1 MKKLYFKRIFFTVGS
16 FMLLNACQHFNETKN
31 SYVQTNSTTFT
42 KNTSEKQSLKNSGKE
57 FNNSKSTNINQLPN
71 NVGNNED
78 LYSKVFQNFG
88 DDENQNKL
96 RSDLLKS
103 MAKDGEFAMSHRK
116 TKTQRIATFGDEKK
130 GIEEMAEYR
139 RKITMP
145 IGTDKML
152 YEEGYLMKEYQKA
165 QKSDIL
171 SKARRAN
178 FRSASTYSLSNVVW
192 KERGPNN
199 IPGRDRILKVSP
211 TNPDKWYVGTAGGGV
226 WITEDAGVNWRN
238 TTDYTVPSLATSTIG
253 ISQSNANVIYA
264 GTGEPFGNLDAL
276 SGMGIVKSTDAGET
290 WVHLT
295 NTTSLGSVGRIIVN
309 PTDANH
315 LVVGTSKGIYVSTDG
330 GVSWNRTFT
339 QGIVATVN
347 AQGVTVNTPYSNAQ
361 DVVSTSDFSA
371 LYASIGT
378 YGVLKSTDGG
388 NTWTRVFDAPSKG
401 NNIKRIE
408 LSVAP
413 TDNNRIFLSAEAG
426 STVAFYISDDA
437 GVTFTELTYASGDS
451 KEILGDQGWYD
462 NMVTTNPFDKNIVYV
477 GGIYLAKLNINTTN
491 NTYSV
496 LQIASGYDTT
506 KLNDHVHPD
515 QHGLV
520 CQVNPNN
527 PAQFRMILTND
538 GGIYYTAY
546 KTNPGETEGDWVGP
560 VKGLNTTQFYGADKK
575 KGEDSYIAG
584 AQDNGSS
591 VTISSPSSANSSYKT
606 LYGGDGFEV
615 LWNYNDPNKLLF
627 GSQYNNFIT
636 SRTGIN
642 GTLYYARN
650 ADYGSAKSPFYSK
663 LANANNNPDVVF
675 TVSSSGVW
683 RSPNFGSSWS
693 LSTFN
698 TTNNGTWLGN
708 ASYATVKVSVANPNV
723 VWAASAVSG
732 GAGTT
737 YKVNLSKDNGLTFA
751 KTTNTSFPT
760 TGNYYISGLA
770 TSNINEATAYVL
782 FSATNQPKVVKTTD
796 FGSTWVDISGFDGT
810 NTTSLR
816 GFPNVSVHSLLEM
829 PFDTNVLWAGTDIGI
844 FETIDG
850 GNNWYLVT
858 AFPPVS
864 VWNMKIVDNQVVLAT
879 HGRGVWTAEIPE
891 LNTYALPTFI
901 VPPTIK
907 SAKQAGIHNNKI
919 SAVFNYTS
927 SEITSLKIYQDDVF
941 VNTISSTLPNT
952 DYTYTSATDLSEG
965 VHKISVKGVYQQ
977 AGVDKETTLANANV
991 EIINFNAGAA
1001 NVNIPTFTTSD
1012 VYISGGKFVVDN
1024 VTNKFTYN
1032 VLNNVGHPYAN
1043 NTTYST
1049 YLRTPIV
1056 VGVNSDMTMAH
1067 MALTEKNYD
1076 FAYVEASKDLA
1087 NWTIIGRYDEG
1098 AYVEWNAVAASGVTE
1113 SLFRNSTLNLT
1124 SKFNTGDE
1132 VAIRLRLA
1140 TDEADVRQGWYIKSI
1155 TSNSSLSTVDV
1166 SKNKEVFLAPNPA
1179 KEKTTVILPSNNK
1192 GYVDVYLYD
1201 VAGKLITSVKKASEE
1216 KVDLD
1221 VSNLTKGLYLVLVN
1235 GDSFKKALKLVKE

>member
-1 MKKLYFKRIFFTVGS
+1 MINKDS
-16 FMLLNACQHFNETKN
+16 
-31 SYVQTNSTTFT
+31 
-42 KNTSEKQSLKNSGKE
+42 NTSKTVNSAKKTDEKLIVKENSITKASTEKFITKTKENTSLES
-57 FNNSKSTNINQLPN
+57 Q
-71 NVGNNED
+71 
-78 LYSKVFQNFG
+78 VFQNFG
-88 DDENQNKL
+88 DSESQNKL
-96 RSDLLKS
+96 RSELLKS
-103 MAKDGEFAMSHRK
+103 ISKDGDFALSHRK
-116 TKTQRIATFGDEKK
+116 TKAERVKKFGAEKS

-139 RKITMP
+139 KNITMP

-165 QKSDIL
+165 LKSPIL
-171 SKARRAN
+171 ARAKNSR
-178 FRSASTYSLSNVVW
+178 FKSATAYSVNNVIW

-199 IPGRDRILKVSP
+199 IPGRDRVTKISP

-226 WITEDAGVNWRN
+226 WITENAGTSWRN
-238 TTDYTVPSLATSTIG
+238 TTDYTVPSLATSTLG
-253 ISQSNANVIYA
+253 ISSSDPNVIYA
-264 GTGEPFGNLDAL
+264 GSGEPYGNLDAL
-276 SGMGIVKSTDAGET
+276 TGVGVIKSTDAGET
-290 WVHLT
+290 WTYLS
-295 NTTSLGSVGRIIVN
+295 NTASFGSVGRILVN
-309 PTDANH
+309 PSNSNH
-315 LVVGTSKGIYVSTDG
+315 LIIGTSKGIYVSTDG
-330 GVSWNRTFT
+330 GTTWSQAFS
-339 QGIVATVN
+339 
-347 AQGVTVNTPYSNAQ
+347 GVTVSSTTYSNVQ
-361 DVVSTSDFSA
+361 DIVSNSDFSA
-371 LYASIGT
+371 IYAAVNT
-378 YGVLKSTDGG
+378 YGVMKSVDGG
-388 NTWTRVFDAPSKG
+388 ATWSRVFDAIGKSKS
-401 NNIKRIE
+401 IKRIE

-413 TDNNRIFLSAEAG
+413 TDNNRIFLSTEAG
-426 STVAFYISDDA
+426 TTVAFYISDDA
-437 GVTFTELTYASGDS
+437 GATFTELTYATSDS
-451 KEILGDQGWYD
+451 KEILSTQGWYD
-462 NMVTTNPFDKNIVYV
+462 NMVTTNPFNKNIVYV
-477 GGIYLAKLNINTTN
+477 GGVYLAKLTIDTSA

-538 GGIYYTAY
+538 GGVYYTTY
-546 KTNPGETEGDWVGP
+546 KSNPGETEGDWIGP
-560 VKGLNTTQFYGADKK
+560 VTGLNTTQFYGADKK
-575 KGEDSYIAG
+575 KNEDSYIAG

-591 VTISSPSSANSSYKT
+591 ATITSPSGTTSNYKA
-606 LYGGDGFEV
+606 LFGGDGFEV
-615 LWNYNDPNKLLF
+615 LWNYNNPNKLLF

-636 SRTGIN
+636 SLTGIN

-650 ADYGSAKSPFYSK
+650 ADYGSTKSPFYSK

-829 PFDTNVLWAGTDIGI
+829 PFDTNVLWAGTDIGV
-844 FETIDG
+844 FETVDG

-891 LNTYALPTFI
+891 LNTYALPTYI
-901 VPPTIK
+901 GPPTIK
-907 SAKQAGIHNNKI
+907 SARQAGIHNNKI
-919 SAVFNYTS
+919 SAVFNYTN

-952 DYTYTSATDLSEG
+952 DYTYTSVTDLSEG
-965 VHKISVKGVYQQ
+965 VHKISVRGVYQQ
-977 AGVDKETTLANANV
+977 AGVDKETILANANV

-1012 VYISGGKFVVDN
+1012 VYIGGGKFVVDKGA
-1024 VTNKFTYN
+1024 NKFTYN
-1032 VLNNVGHPYAN
+1032 VLNNVDHPYAN

-1049 YLRTPIV
+1049 YLKTPIV
-1056 VGVNSDMTMAH
+1056 VGANSNMTMSH
-1067 MALTEKNYD
+1067 MALTEKDYD
-1076 FAYVEASKDLA
+1076 FAYIEASKDLV
-1087 NWTIIGRYDEG
+1087 NWTIIGKYDEG
-1098 AYVEWNAVAASGVTE
+1098 AYAEWNAVAASGVTE
-1113 SLFRNSTLNLT
+1113 SLFRDSALNLT

-1132 VAIRLRLA
+1132 VAIRLRLT
-1140 TDEADVRQGWYIKSI
+1140 TDVADVRQGWYIKSI
-1155 TSNSSLSTVDV
+1155 TSNSSLSTVDI

-1201 VAGKLITSVKKASEE
+1201 AAGKLITSVKKASGE

>member
-1 MKKLYFKRIFFTVGS
+1 MINKDS
-16 FMLLNACQHFNETKN
+16 
-31 SYVQTNSTTFT
+31 
-42 KNTSEKQSLKNSGKE
+42 NTSKTVNSAKKTDEKLIVKENSITKASTEKFTTKTSENTSLES
-57 FNNSKSTNINQLPN
+57 Q
-71 NVGNNED
+71 
-78 LYSKVFQNFG
+78 VFQNFG
-88 DDENQNKL
+88 DSESQNKL
-96 RSDLLKS
+96 RSELLKS
-103 MAKDGEFAMSHRK
+103 ISKDGDFALSHRK
-116 TKTQRIATFGDEKK
+116 TKAERVKKFGAEKS
-130 GIEEMAEYR
+130 GIEEMSEYR
-139 RKITMP
+139 KNITMP

-165 QKSDIL
+165 LKSPIL
-171 SKARRAN
+171 ARAKNSR
-178 FRSASTYSLSNVVW
+178 FKSATAYSVNNVIW

-199 IPGRDRILKVSP
+199 IPGRDRVTKISP

-226 WITEDAGVNWRN
+226 WITENAGTSWRN
-238 TTDYTVPSLATSTIG
+238 TTDYTVPSLATSTLG
-253 ISQSNANVIYA
+253 ISSSDPNVIYA
-264 GTGEPFGNLDAL
+264 GSGEPYGNLDAL
-276 SGMGIVKSTDAGET
+276 TGVGVIKSTDAGET
-290 WVHLT
+290 WTYLS
-295 NTTSLGSVGRIIVN
+295 NTASFGSVGRVLVN
-309 PTDANH
+309 PTNSNH
-315 LVVGTSKGIYVSTDG
+315 VIVGTSTGIYVSTNG
-330 GVSWNRTFT
+330 GTSWSQTLTGTGTTTNT
-339 QGIVATVN
+339 QDI
-347 AQGVTVNTPYSNAQ
+347 
-361 DVVSTSDFSA
+361 VSTNDFSA
-371 LYASIGT
+371 IYAAVNT
-378 YGVLKSTDGG
+378 YGVMKSVDGG
-388 NTWTRVFDAPSKG
+388 TTWTRVFDAPSKAKS
-401 NNIKRIE
+401 IKRIE

-413 TDNNRIFLSAEAG
+413 TDNNRIFLSTEAG
-426 STVAFYISDDA
+426 TTVAFYISDDA
-437 GVTFTELTYASGDS
+437 GATFTELTYATSDS
-451 KEILGDQGWYD
+451 KEILSTQGWYD
-462 NMVTTNPFDKNIVYV
+462 NMVTTNPFNKNIVYV
-477 GGIYLAKLNINTTN
+477 GGVYLAKLTIDTSA

-538 GGIYYTAY
+538 GGVYYTTY
-546 KTNPGETEGDWVGP
+546 KSNPGETEGDWIGP
-560 VKGLNTTQFYGADKK
+560 VTGLNTTQFYGADKK
-575 KGEDSYIAG
+575 KNEDSYIAG

-591 VTISSPSSANSSYKT
+591 ATITSPSGTTSNYKA
-606 LYGGDGFEV
+606 LFGGDGFEV
-615 LWNYNDPNKLLF
+615 LWNYNNPNKLLF

-636 SRTGIN
+636 SLTGIN

-650 ADYGSAKSPFYSK
+650 ADYGSTKSPFYSK

-829 PFDTNVLWAGTDIGI
+829 PFDTNVLWAGTDIGV
-844 FETIDG
+844 FETVDG

-891 LNTYALPTFI
+891 LNTYALPTYI
-901 VPPTIK
+901 GPPTIK
-907 SAKQAGIHNNKI
+907 SARQAGIHNNKI
-919 SAVFNYTS
+919 SAVFNYTN

-952 DYTYTSATDLSEG
+952 DYTYTSVTDLSEG
-965 VHKISVKGVYQQ
+965 VHKISVRGVYQQ
-977 AGVDKETTLANANV
+977 AGVDKETILANANV

-1012 VYISGGKFVVDN
+1012 VYIGGGKFVVDKGA
-1024 VTNKFTYN
+1024 NKFTYN
-1032 VLNNVGHPYAN
+1032 VLNNVDHPYAN

-1049 YLRTPIV
+1049 YLKTPIV
-1056 VGVNSDMTMAH
+1056 VGANSNMTMSH
-1067 MALTEKNYD
+1067 MALTEKDYD
-1076 FAYVEASKDLA
+1076 FAYIEASKDLV
-1087 NWTIIGRYDEG
+1087 NWTIIGKYDEG
-1098 AYVEWNAVAASGVTE
+1098 AYAEWNAVAASGVTE
-1113 SLFRNSTLNLT
+1113 SLFRDSALNLT

-1132 VAIRLRLA
+1132 VAIRLRLT
-1140 TDEADVRQGWYIKSI
+1140 TDVADVRQGWYIKSI
-1155 TSNSSLSTVDV
+1155 TSNSSLSTVDI

-1201 VAGKLITSVKKASEE
+1201 AAGKLITSVKKASGE

>member
-1 MKKLYFKRIFFTVGS
+1 MINKDS
-16 FMLLNACQHFNETKN
+16 
-31 SYVQTNSTTFT
+31 
-42 KNTSEKQSLKNSGKE
+42 NTSKTVNSAKKTDEKLIVKENSITKASTEKFTTKTSENTSLES
-57 FNNSKSTNINQLPN
+57 Q
-71 NVGNNED
+71 
-78 LYSKVFQNFG
+78 VFQNFG
-88 DDENQNKL
+88 DSESQNKL
-96 RSDLLKS
+96 RSELLKS
-103 MAKDGEFAMSHRK
+103 ISKDGDFALSHRK
-116 TKTQRIATFGDEKK
+116 TKAERVKKFGAEKS

-139 RKITMP
+139 KNITMP

-165 QKSDIL
+165 LKSPIL
-171 SKARRAN
+171 ARAKNSR
-178 FRSASTYSLSNVVW
+178 FKSATAYSVNNVIW

-199 IPGRDRILKVSP
+199 IPGRDRVTKISP

-226 WITEDAGVNWRN
+226 WITENAGTSWRN
-238 TTDYTVPSLATSTIG
+238 TTDYTVPSLATSTLG
-253 ISQSNANVIYA
+253 ISSSDPNVIYA
-264 GTGEPFGNLDAL
+264 GSGEPYGNLDAL
-276 SGMGIVKSTDAGET
+276 TGVGVIKSTDAGET
-290 WVHLT
+290 WTYLS
-295 NTTSLGSVGRIIVN
+295 NTASFGSVGRVLVN
-309 PTDANH
+309 PTNSNH
-315 LVVGTSKGIYVSTDG
+315 VIVGTSTGIYVSTNG
-330 GVSWNRTFT
+330 GTSWSQTLTGTGTTTNT
-339 QGIVATVN
+339 QDI
-347 AQGVTVNTPYSNAQ
+347 
-361 DVVSTSDFSA
+361 VSTNDFSA
-371 LYASIGT
+371 IYAAVNT
-378 YGVLKSTDGG
+378 YGVMKSVDGG
-388 NTWTRVFDAPSKG
+388 TTWTRVFDAPSKAKS
-401 NNIKRIE
+401 IKRIE

-413 TDNNRIFLSAEAG
+413 TDNNRIFLSTEAG
-426 STVAFYISDDA
+426 TTVAFYISDDA
-437 GVTFTELTYASGDS
+437 GATFTELTYATSDS
-451 KEILGDQGWYD
+451 KEILSTQGWYD
-462 NMVTTNPFDKNIVYV
+462 NMVTTNPFNKNIVYV
-477 GGIYLAKLNINTTN
+477 GGVYLAKLTIDTSA

-538 GGIYYTAY
+538 GGVYYTTY
-546 KTNPGETEGDWVGP
+546 KSNPGETEGDWIGP
-560 VKGLNTTQFYGADKK
+560 VTGLNTTQFYGADKK
-575 KGEDSYIAG
+575 KNEDSYIAG

-591 VTISSPSSANSSYKT
+591 ATITSPSGTTSNYKA
-606 LYGGDGFEV
+606 LFGGDGFEV
-615 LWNYNDPNKLLF
+615 LWNYNNPNKLLF

-636 SRTGIN
+636 SLTGIN

-650 ADYGSAKSPFYSK
+650 ADYGSTKSPFYSK

-829 PFDTNVLWAGTDIGI
+829 PFDTNVLWAGTDIGV
-844 FETIDG
+844 FETVDG

-879 HGRGVWTAEIPE
+879 HGRGVCTSEIPE
-891 LNTYALPTFI
+891 LNTYALPTYI
-901 VPPTIK
+901 GPPTMK
-907 SAKQAGIHNNKI
+907 SARQAGIHNNKI
-919 SAVFNYTS
+919 SAVFNYTN

-952 DYTYTSATDLSEG
+952 DYTYTSVTDLSEG
-965 VHKISVKGVYQQ
+965 VHKISVRGVYQQ
-977 AGVDKETTLANANV
+977 AGVDKETILANANV

-1012 VYISGGKFVVDN
+1012 VYIGGGKFVVDKGA
-1024 VTNKFTYN
+1024 NKFTYN
-1032 VLNNVGHPYAN
+1032 VLNNVDHPYAN

-1049 YLRTPIV
+1049 YLKTPIV
-1056 VGVNSDMTMAH
+1056 VGANSNMTMSH
-1067 MALTEKNYD
+1067 MALTEKDYD
-1076 FAYVEASKDLA
+1076 FAYIEASKDLV
-1087 NWTIIGRYDEG
+1087 NWTIIGKYDEG
-1098 AYVEWNAVAASGVTE
+1098 AYAEWNAVAASGVTE
-1113 SLFRNSTLNLT
+1113 SLFRDSALNLT

-1132 VAIRLRLA
+1132 VAIRLRLT
-1140 TDEADVRQGWYIKSI
+1140 TDVADVRQGWYIKSI
-1155 TSNSSLSTVDV
+1155 TSNSSLSTVDI

-1201 VAGKLITSVKKASEE
+1201 AAGKLITSVKKASGE

>member
-1 MKKLYFKRIFFTVGS
+1 MINKDS
-16 FMLLNACQHFNETKN
+16 
-31 SYVQTNSTTFT
+31 
-42 KNTSEKQSLKNSGKE
+42 NTSKTVNSAKKTDEKLIVKENSITKASTEKFTTKTSENTSLES
-57 FNNSKSTNINQLPN
+57 Q
-71 NVGNNED
+71 
-78 LYSKVFQNFG
+78 VFQNFG
-88 DDENQNKL
+88 DSESQNKL
-96 RSDLLKS
+96 RSELLKS
-103 MAKDGEFAMSHRK
+103 ISKDGDFALSHRK
-116 TKTQRIATFGDEKK
+116 TKAERVKKFGAEKS

-139 RKITMP
+139 KNITMP

-165 QKSDIL
+165 LKSPIL
-171 SKARRAN
+171 ARAKNSR
-178 FRSASTYSLSNVVW
+178 FKSATAYSVNNVIW

-199 IPGRDRILKVSP
+199 IPGRDRVTKISP

-226 WITEDAGVNWRN
+226 WITENAGTSWRN
-238 TTDYTVPSLATSTIG
+238 TTDYTVPSLATSTLG
-253 ISQSNANVIYA
+253 ISSSDPNVIYA
-264 GTGEPFGNLDAL
+264 GSGEPYGNLDAL
-276 SGMGIVKSTDAGET
+276 TGVGVIKSTDAGET
-290 WVHLT
+290 WTYLS
-295 NTTSLGSVGRIIVN
+295 NTASFGSVGRVLVN
-309 PTDANH
+309 PTNSNH
-315 LVVGTSKGIYVSTDG
+315 VIVGTSTGIYVSTNG
-330 GVSWNRTFT
+330 GTSWSQTLTGTGTTTNT
-339 QGIVATVN
+339 QDI
-347 AQGVTVNTPYSNAQ
+347 
-361 DVVSTSDFSA
+361 VSTNDFSA
-371 LYASIGT
+371 IYAAVNT
-378 YGVLKSTDGG
+378 YGVMKSVDGG
-388 NTWTRVFDAPSKG
+388 TTWTRVFDAPSKAKS
-401 NNIKRIE
+401 IKRIE

-413 TDNNRIFLSAEAG
+413 TDNNRIFLSTEAG
-426 STVAFYISDDA
+426 TTVAFYISDDA
-437 GVTFTELTYASGDS
+437 GATFTELTYATSDS
-451 KEILGDQGWYD
+451 KEILSTQGWYD
-462 NMVTTNPFDKNIVYV
+462 NMVTTNPFNKNIVYV
-477 GGIYLAKLNINTTN
+477 GGVYLAKLTIDTSA

-538 GGIYYTAY
+538 GGVYYTTY
-546 KTNPGETEGDWVGP
+546 KSNPGETEGDWIGP
-560 VKGLNTTQFYGADKK
+560 VTGLNTTQFYGADKK
-575 KGEDSYIAG
+575 KNEDSYIAG

-591 VTISSPSSANSSYKT
+591 ATITSPSGTTSNYKA
-606 LYGGDGFEV
+606 LFGGDGFEV
-615 LWNYNDPNKLLF
+615 LWNYNNPNKLLF

-636 SRTGIN
+636 SLTGIN

-650 ADYGSAKSPFYSK
+650 ADYGSTKSPFYSK

-723 VWAASAVSG
+723 VWAASVVSG

-829 PFDTNVLWAGTDIGI
+829 PFDTNVLWAGTDIGV
-844 FETIDG
+844 FETVDG

-891 LNTYALPTFI
+891 LNTYALPTYI
-901 VPPTIK
+901 GPPTIK
-907 SAKQAGIHNNKI
+907 SARQAGIHNNKI
-919 SAVFNYTS
+919 SAVFNYTN

-952 DYTYTSATDLSEG
+952 DYTYTSVTDLSEG
-965 VHKISVKGVYQQ
+965 VHKISVRGVYQQ
-977 AGVDKETTLANANV
+977 AGVDKETILANANV

-1012 VYISGGKFVVDN
+1012 VYIGGGKFVVDKGA
-1024 VTNKFTYN
+1024 NKFTYN
-1032 VLNNVGHPYAN
+1032 VLNNVDHPYAN

-1049 YLRTPIV
+1049 YLKTPIV
-1056 VGVNSDMTMAH
+1056 VGANSNMTMSH
-1067 MALTEKNYD
+1067 MALTEKDYD
-1076 FAYVEASKDLA
+1076 FAYIEASKDLV
-1087 NWTIIGRYDEG
+1087 NWTIIGKYDEG
-1098 AYVEWNAVAASGVTE
+1098 AYAEWNAVAASGVTE
-1113 SLFRNSTLNLT
+1113 SLFRDSALNLT

-1132 VAIRLRLA
+1132 VAIRLRLT
-1140 TDEADVRQGWYIKSI
+1140 TDVADVRQGWYIKSI
-1155 TSNSSLSTVDV
+1155 TSNSSLSTVDI

-1201 VAGKLITSVKKASEE
+1201 AAGKLITSVKKASGE

>member
-1 MKKLYFKRIFFTVGS
+1 MINKDS
-16 FMLLNACQHFNETKN
+16 
-31 SYVQTNSTTFT
+31 
-42 KNTSEKQSLKNSGKE
+42 NTSKTVNSAKKTDEKLIVKENSITKASTEKFTTKTSENTSLES
-57 FNNSKSTNINQLPN
+57 Q
-71 NVGNNED
+71 
-78 LYSKVFQNFG
+78 VFQNFG
-88 DDENQNKL
+88 DSESQNKL
-96 RSDLLKS
+96 RSELLKS
-103 MAKDGEFAMSHRK
+103 ISKDGDFALSHRK
-116 TKTQRIATFGDEKK
+116 TKAERVKKFGAEKS

-139 RKITMP
+139 KNITMP

-165 QKSDIL
+165 LKSPIL
-171 SKARRAN
+171 ARAKNSR
-178 FRSASTYSLSNVVW
+178 FKSATAYSVNNVIW

-199 IPGRDRILKVSP
+199 IPGRDRVTKISP

-226 WITEDAGVNWRN
+226 WITENAGTSWRN
-238 TTDYTVPSLATSTIG
+238 TTDYTVPSLATSTLG
-253 ISQSNANVIYA
+253 ISSSDPNVIYA
-264 GTGEPFGNLDAL
+264 GSGEPYGNLDAL
-276 SGMGIVKSTDAGET
+276 TGVGVIKSTDAGET
-290 WVHLT
+290 WTYLS
-295 NTTSLGSVGRIIVN
+295 NTASFGSVGRVLVN
-309 PTDANH
+309 PTNSNH
-315 LVVGTSKGIYVSTDG
+315 VIVGTSTGIYVSTNG
-330 GVSWNRTFT
+330 GTSWSQTLTGTGTTTNT
-339 QGIVATVN
+339 QDI
-347 AQGVTVNTPYSNAQ
+347 
-361 DVVSTSDFSA
+361 VSTNDFSA
-371 LYASIGT
+371 IYAAVNT
-378 YGVLKSTDGG
+378 YGVMKSVDGG
-388 NTWTRVFDAPSKG
+388 TTWTRVFDAPSKAKS
-401 NNIKRIE
+401 IKRIE

-413 TDNNRIFLSAEAG
+413 TDNNRIFLSTEAG
-426 STVAFYISDDA
+426 TTVAFYISDDA
-437 GVTFTELTYASGDS
+437 GATFTELTYATSDS
-451 KEILGDQGWYD
+451 KEILSTQGWYD
-462 NMVTTNPFDKNIVYV
+462 NMVTTNPFNKNIVYV
-477 GGIYLAKLNINTTN
+477 GGVYLAKLTIDTSA

-538 GGIYYTAY
+538 GGVYYTTY
-546 KTNPGETEGDWVGP
+546 KSNPGETEGDWIGP
-560 VKGLNTTQFYGADKK
+560 VTGLNTTQFYGADKK
-575 KGEDSYIAG
+575 KNEDSYIAG

-591 VTISSPSSANSSYKT
+591 ATITSPSGTTSNYKA
-606 LYGGDGFEV
+606 LFGGDGFEV
-615 LWNYNDPNKLLF
+615 LWNYNNPNKLLF

-636 SRTGIN
+636 SLTGIN

-650 ADYGSAKSPFYSK
+650 ADYGSTKSPFYSK

-829 PFDTNVLWAGTDIGI
+829 PFDTNVLWAGTDIGV
-844 FETIDG
+844 FETVDG

-891 LNTYALPTFI
+891 LNTYALPTYI
-901 VPPTIK
+901 GPPTIK
-907 SAKQAGIHNNKI
+907 SARQAGIHNNKI
-919 SAVFNYTS
+919 SAVFNYTN

-952 DYTYTSATDLSEG
+952 DYTYTSVTDLSEG
-965 VHKISVKGVYQQ
+965 VHKISVRGVYQQ
-977 AGVDKETTLANANV
+977 AGVDKETILANANV

-1012 VYISGGKFVVDN
+1012 VYIGGGKFVVDKGA
-1024 VTNKFTYN
+1024 NKFTYN
-1032 VLNNVGHPYAN
+1032 VLNNVDHPYAN

-1049 YLRTPIV
+1049 YLKTPIV
-1056 VGVNSDMTMAH
+1056 VGANSNMTMSH
-1067 MALTEKNYD
+1067 MALTEKDYD
-1076 FAYVEASKDLA
+1076 FAYIEASKDLV
-1087 NWTIIGRYDEG
+1087 NWTIIGKYDEG
-1098 AYVEWNAVAASGVTE
+1098 AYAEWNAVAASGVTE
-1113 SLFRNSTLNLT
+1113 SLFRDSALNLT

-1132 VAIRLRLA
+1132 VAIRLRLT
-1140 TDEADVRQGWYIKSI
+1140 TDVADVRQGWYIKSI
-1155 TSNSSLSTVDV
+1155 TSNSSLSTVDI

-1201 VAGKLITSVKKASEE
+1201 AAGKLITSVKKASGE

>member
-1 MKKLYFKRIFFTVGS
+1 MINKDS
-16 FMLLNACQHFNETKN
+16 
-31 SYVQTNSTTFT
+31 
-42 KNTSEKQSLKNSGKE
+42 NTSKTVNSAKKTDEKLIVKENSITKASTEKFTTKTSENTSLES
-57 FNNSKSTNINQLPN
+57 Q
-71 NVGNNED
+71 
-78 LYSKVFQNFG
+78 VFQNFG
-88 DDENQNKL
+88 DSESQNKL
-96 RSDLLKS
+96 RSELLKS
-103 MAKDGEFAMSHRK
+103 ISKDGDFALSHRK
-116 TKTQRIATFGDEKK
+116 TKAERVKKFGAEKS

-139 RKITMP
+139 KNITMP

-165 QKSDIL
+165 LKSPIL
-171 SKARRAN
+171 ARAKNSR
-178 FRSASTYSLSNVVW
+178 FKSATAYSVNNVIW

-199 IPGRDRILKVSP
+199 IPGRDRVTKISP

-226 WITEDAGVNWRN
+226 WITENAGTSWRN
-238 TTDYTVPSLATSTIG
+238 TTDYTVPSLATSTLG
-253 ISQSNANVIYA
+253 ISSSDPNVIYA
-264 GTGEPFGNLDAL
+264 GSGEPYGNLDAL
-276 SGMGIVKSTDAGET
+276 TGVGVIKSTDAGET
-290 WVHLT
+290 WTYLS
-295 NTTSLGSVGRIIVN
+295 NTASFGSVGRVLVN
-309 PTDANH
+309 PTNSNH
-315 LVVGTSKGIYVSTDG
+315 VIVGTSTGIYVSTNG
-330 GVSWNRTFT
+330 GTSWSQTLTGTGTTTNT
-339 QGIVATVN
+339 QDI
-347 AQGVTVNTPYSNAQ
+347 
-361 DVVSTSDFSA
+361 VSTNDFSA
-371 LYASIGT
+371 IYAAVNT
-378 YGVLKSTDGG
+378 YGVMKSVDGG
-388 NTWTRVFDAPSKG
+388 TTWTRVFDAPSKAKS
-401 NNIKRIE
+401 IKRIE

-413 TDNNRIFLSAEAG
+413 TDNNRIFLSTEAG
-426 STVAFYISDDA
+426 TTVAFYISDDA
-437 GVTFTELTYASGDS
+437 GATFTELTYATSDS
-451 KEILGDQGWYD
+451 KEILSTQGWYD
-462 NMVTTNPFDKNIVYV
+462 NMVTTNPFNKNIVYV
-477 GGIYLAKLNINTTN
+477 GGVYLAKLTIDTSA

-538 GGIYYTAY
+538 GGVYYTTY
-546 KTNPGETEGDWVGP
+546 KSNPGETEGDWIGP
-560 VKGLNTTQFYGADKK
+560 VTGLNTTQFYGADKK
-575 KGEDSYIAG
+575 KNEDSYIAG

-829 PFDTNVLWAGTDIGI
+829 PFDTNVLWAGTDIGV
-844 FETIDG
+844 FETVDG

-891 LNTYALPTFI
+891 LNTYALPTYI
-901 VPPTIK
+901 GPPTIK
-907 SAKQAGIHNNKI
+907 SARQAGIHNNKI
-919 SAVFNYTS
+919 SAVFNYTN

-952 DYTYTSATDLSEG
+952 DYTYTSVTDLSEG
-965 VHKISVKGVYQQ
+965 VHKISVRGVYQQ
-977 AGVDKETTLANANV
+977 AGVDKETILANANV

-1012 VYISGGKFVVDN
+1012 VYIGGGKFVVDKGA
-1024 VTNKFTYN
+1024 NKFTYN
-1032 VLNNVGHPYAN
+1032 VLNNVDHPYAN

-1049 YLRTPIV
+1049 YLKTPIV
-1056 VGVNSDMTMAH
+1056 VGANSNMTMSH
-1067 MALTEKNYD
+1067 MALTEKDYD
-1076 FAYVEASKDLA
+1076 FAYIEASKDLV
-1087 NWTIIGRYDEG
+1087 NWTIIGKYDEG
-1098 AYVEWNAVAASGVTE
+1098 AYAEWNAVAASGVTE
-1113 SLFRNSTLNLT
+1113 SLFRDSALNLT

-1132 VAIRLRLA
+1132 VAIRLRLT

-1155 TSNSSLSTVDV
+1155 TSNSSLSTVDI

-1201 VAGKLITSVKKASEE
+1201 AAGKLITSVKKASGE

>member
-1 MKKLYFKRIFFTVGS
+1 MINKDS
-16 FMLLNACQHFNETKN
+16 
-31 SYVQTNSTTFT
+31 
-42 KNTSEKQSLKNSGKE
+42 NTSKTVNSAKKTDEKLIVKENSITKASTEKFTTKTSENTSLES
-57 FNNSKSTNINQLPN
+57 Q
-71 NVGNNED
+71 
-78 LYSKVFQNFG
+78 VFQNFG
-88 DDENQNKL
+88 DSESQNKL
-96 RSDLLKS
+96 RSELLKS
-103 MAKDGEFAMSHRK
+103 ISKDGDFALSHRK
-116 TKTQRIATFGDEKK
+116 TKAERVKKFGAEKS

-139 RKITMP
+139 KNITMP

-165 QKSDIL
+165 LKSPIL
-171 SKARRAN
+171 ARAKNSR
-178 FRSASTYSLSNVVW
+178 FKSATAYSVNNVIW

-199 IPGRDRILKVSP
+199 IPGRDRVTKISP

-226 WITEDAGVNWRN
+226 WITENAGTSWRN
-238 TTDYTVPSLATSTIG
+238 TTDYTVPSLATSTLG
-253 ISQSNANVIYA
+253 ISSSDPNVIYA
-264 GTGEPFGNLDAL
+264 GSGEPYGNLDAL
-276 SGMGIVKSTDAGET
+276 TGVGVIKSTDAGET
-290 WVHLT
+290 WTYLS
-295 NTTSLGSVGRIIVN
+295 NTASFGSVGRVLVN
-309 PTDANH
+309 PTNSNH
-315 LVVGTSKGIYVSTDG
+315 VIVGTSTGIYVSTNG
-330 GVSWNRTFT
+330 GTSWSQTLTGTGTTTNT
-339 QGIVATVN
+339 QDI
-347 AQGVTVNTPYSNAQ
+347 
-361 DVVSTSDFSA
+361 VSTNDFSA
-371 LYASIGT
+371 IYAAVNT
-378 YGVLKSTDGG
+378 YGVMKSVDGG
-388 NTWTRVFDAPSKG
+388 TTWTRVFDAPSKAKS
-401 NNIKRIE
+401 IKRIE

-413 TDNNRIFLSAEAG
+413 TDNNRIFLSTEAG
-426 STVAFYISDDA
+426 TTVAFYISDDA
-437 GVTFTELTYASGDS
+437 GATFTELTYATSDS
-451 KEILGDQGWYD
+451 KEILSTQGWYD
-462 NMVTTNPFDKNIVYV
+462 NMVTTNPFNKNIVYV
-477 GGIYLAKLNINTTN
+477 GGVYLAKLTIDTSA

-538 GGIYYTAY
+538 GGVYYTTY
-546 KTNPGETEGDWVGP
+546 KSNPGETEGDWIGP
-560 VKGLNTTQFYGADKK
+560 VTGLNTTQFYGADKK
-575 KGEDSYIAG
+575 KNEDSYIAG

-591 VTISSPSSANSSYKT
+591 ATITSPSGTTSNYKA
-606 LYGGDGFEV
+606 LFGGDGFEV
-615 LWNYNDPNKLLF
+615 LWNYNNPNKLLF

-636 SRTGIN
+636 SLTGIN

-650 ADYGSAKSPFYSK
+650 ADYGSTKSPFYSK

-829 PFDTNVLWAGTDIGI
+829 PFDTNVLWAGTDIGV
-844 FETIDG
+844 FETVDG

-879 HGRGVWTAEIPE
+879 HGRGVCTSEIPE
-891 LNTYALPTFI
+891 LNTYALPTYI
-901 VPPTIK
+901 GPPTIK
-907 SAKQAGIHNNKI
+907 SARQAGIHNNKI
-919 SAVFNYTS
+919 SAVFNYTN

-952 DYTYTSATDLSEG
+952 DYTYTSVTDLSEG
-965 VHKISVKGVYQQ
+965 VHKISVRGVYQQ
-977 AGVDKETTLANANV
+977 AGVDKETILANANV

-1012 VYISGGKFVVDN
+1012 VYIGGGKFVVDKGA
-1024 VTNKFTYN
+1024 NKFTYN
-1032 VLNNVGHPYAN
+1032 VLNNVDHPYAN

-1049 YLRTPIV
+1049 YLKTPIV
-1056 VGVNSDMTMAH
+1056 VGANSNMTMSH
-1067 MALTEKNYD
+1067 MALTEKDYD
-1076 FAYVEASKDLA
+1076 FAYIEASKDLV
-1087 NWTIIGRYDEG
+1087 NWTIIGKYDEG
-1098 AYVEWNAVAASGVTE
+1098 AYAEWNAVAASGVTE
-1113 SLFRNSTLNLT
+1113 SLFRDSALNLT

-1132 VAIRLRLA
+1132 VAIRLRLT
-1140 TDEADVRQGWYIKSI
+1140 TDVADVRQGWYIKSI
-1155 TSNSSLSTVDV
+1155 TSNSSLSTVDI

-1201 VAGKLITSVKKASEE
+1201 AAGKLITSVKKASGE

>member
-1 MKKLYFKRIFFTVGS
+1 MRKHYLRNLFFLFVS
-16 FMLLNACQHFNETKN
+16 LFIINACQHFSESKKVVINKD
-31 SYVQTNSTTFT
+31 S
-42 KNTSEKQSLKNSGKE
+42 NTSKTVNSAKKTDEKLIVKENSITKASTEKFTTKTSENTSLES
-57 FNNSKSTNINQLPN
+57 Q
-71 NVGNNED
+71 
-78 LYSKVFQNFG
+78 VFQNFG
-88 DDENQNKL
+88 DSESQNKL
-96 RSDLLKS
+96 RSELLKS
-103 MAKDGEFAMSHRK
+103 ISKDGDFALSHRK
-116 TKTQRIATFGDEKK
+116 TKAERVKKFGAEKS

-139 RKITMP
+139 KNITMP

-165 QKSDIL
+165 LKSPIL
-171 SKARRAN
+171 ARAKNSR
-178 FRSASTYSLSNVVW
+178 FKSATAYSVNNVIW

-199 IPGRDRILKVSP
+199 IPGRDRVTKISP

-226 WITEDAGVNWRN
+226 WITENAGTSWRN
-238 TTDYTVPSLATSTIG
+238 TTDYTVPSLATSTLG
-253 ISQSNANVIYA
+253 ISSSDPNVIYA
-264 GTGEPFGNLDAL
+264 GSGEPYGNLDAL
-276 SGMGIVKSTDAGET
+276 TGVGVIKSTDAGET
-290 WVHLT
+290 WTYLS
-295 NTTSLGSVGRIIVN
+295 NTASFGSVGRVLVN
-309 PTDANH
+309 PTNSNH
-315 LVVGTSKGIYVSTDG
+315 VIVGTSTGIYVSTNG
-330 GVSWNRTFT
+330 GTSWSQTLTGTGTTTNT
-339 QGIVATVN
+339 QDI
-347 AQGVTVNTPYSNAQ
+347 
-361 DVVSTSDFSA
+361 VSTNDFSA
-371 LYASIGT
+371 IYAAVNT
-378 YGVLKSTDGG
+378 YGVMKSVDGG
-388 NTWTRVFDAPSKG
+388 TTWTRVFDAPSKAKS
-401 NNIKRIE
+401 IKRIE

-413 TDNNRIFLSAEAG
+413 TDNNRIFLSTEAG
-426 STVAFYISDDA
+426 TTVAFYISDDA
-437 GVTFTELTYASGDS
+437 GATFTELTYATSDS
-451 KEILGDQGWYD
+451 KEILSTQGWYD
-462 NMVTTNPFDKNIVYV
+462 NMVTTNPFNKNIVYV
-477 GGIYLAKLNINTTN
+477 GGVYLAKLTIDTSA

-538 GGIYYTAY
+538 GGVYYTTY
-546 KTNPGETEGDWVGP
+546 KSNPGETEGDWIGP
-560 VKGLNTTQFYGADKK
+560 VTGLNTTQFYGADKK
-575 KGEDSYIAG
+575 KNEDSYIAG

-591 VTISSPSSANSSYKT
+591 ATITSPSGTTSNYKA
-606 LYGGDGFEV
+606 LFGGDGFEV
-615 LWNYNDPNKLLF
+615 LWNYNNPNKLLF

-636 SRTGIN
+636 SLTGIN

-650 ADYGSAKSPFYSK
+650 ADYGSTKSPFYSK

-829 PFDTNVLWAGTDIGI
+829 PFDTNVLWAGTDIGV
-844 FETIDG
+844 FETVDG

-891 LNTYALPTFI
+891 LNTYALPTYI
-901 VPPTIK
+901 GPPTIK
-907 SAKQAGIHNNKI
+907 SARQAGIHNNKI
-919 SAVFNYTS
+919 SAVFNYTN

-952 DYTYTSATDLSEG
+952 DYTYTSVTDLSEG
-965 VHKISVKGVYQQ
+965 VHKISVRGVYQQ
-977 AGVDKETTLANANV
+977 AGVDKETILANANV

-1012 VYISGGKFVVDN
+1012 VYIGGGKFVVDKGA
-1024 VTNKFTYN
+1024 NKFTYN
-1032 VLNNVGHPYAN
+1032 VLNNVDHPYAN

-1049 YLRTPIV
+1049 YLKTPIV
-1056 VGVNSDMTMAH
+1056 VGANSNMTMSH
-1067 MALTEKNYD
+1067 MALTEKDYD
-1076 FAYVEASKDLA
+1076 FAYIEASKDLV
-1087 NWTIIGRYDEG
+1087 NWTIIGKYDEG
-1098 AYVEWNAVAASGVTE
+1098 AYAEWNAVAASGVTE
-1113 SLFRNSTLNLT
+1113 SLFRDSALNLT

-1132 VAIRLRLA
+1132 VAIRLRLT
-1140 TDEADVRQGWYIKSI
+1140 TDVADVRQGWYIKSI
-1155 TSNSSLSTVDV
+1155 TSNSSLSTVDI

-1201 VAGKLITSVKKASEE
+1201 AAGKLITSVKKASGE

>member
-1 MKKLYFKRIFFTVGS
+1 MINKDS
-16 FMLLNACQHFNETKN
+16 
-31 SYVQTNSTTFT
+31 
-42 KNTSEKQSLKNSGKE
+42 NTSKTVNSAKKTDEKLIVKENSITKASTEKFTTKTSENTSLES
-57 FNNSKSTNINQLPN
+57 Q
-71 NVGNNED
+71 
-78 LYSKVFQNFG
+78 VFQNFG
-88 DDENQNKL
+88 DSESQNKL
-96 RSDLLKS
+96 RSELLKS
-103 MAKDGEFAMSHRK
+103 ISKDGDFALSHRK
-116 TKTQRIATFGDEKK
+116 TKAERVKKFGAEKS

-139 RKITMP
+139 KNITMP

-165 QKSDIL
+165 LKSPIL
-171 SKARRAN
+171 ARAKNSR
-178 FRSASTYSLSNVVW
+178 FKSATAYSVNNVIW

-199 IPGRDRILKVSP
+199 IPGRDRVTKISP

-226 WITEDAGVNWRN
+226 WITENAGTSWRN
-238 TTDYTVPSLATSTIG
+238 TTDYTVPSLATSTLG
-253 ISQSNANVIYA
+253 ISSSDPNVIYA
-264 GTGEPFGNLDAL
+264 GSGEPYGNLDAL
-276 SGMGIVKSTDAGET
+276 TGVGVIKSTDAGET
-290 WVHLT
+290 WTYLS
-295 NTTSLGSVGRIIVN
+295 NTASFGSVGRVLVN
-309 PTDANH
+309 PTNSNH
-315 LVVGTSKGIYVSTDG
+315 VIVGTSTGIYVSTNG
-330 GVSWNRTFT
+330 GTSWSQTLTGTGTTTNT
-339 QGIVATVN
+339 QDI
-347 AQGVTVNTPYSNAQ
+347 
-361 DVVSTSDFSA
+361 VSTNDFSA
-371 LYASIGT
+371 IYAAVNT
-378 YGVLKSTDGG
+378 YGVMKSVDGG
-388 NTWTRVFDAPSKG
+388 TTWTRVFDAPSKAKS
-401 NNIKRIE
+401 IKRIE

-413 TDNNRIFLSAEAG
+413 TDNNRIFLSTEAG
-426 STVAFYISDDA
+426 TTVAFYISDDA
-437 GVTFTELTYASGDS
+437 GATFTELTYATSDS
-451 KEILGDQGWYD
+451 KEILSTQGWYD
-462 NMVTTNPFDKNIVYV
+462 NMVTTNPFNKNIVYV
-477 GGIYLAKLNINTTN
+477 GGVYLAKLTIDTSA

-538 GGIYYTAY
+538 GGVYYTAY
-546 KTNPGETEGDWVGP
+546 KSNPGETEGDWIGP
-560 VKGLNTTQFYGADKK
+560 VTGLNTTQFYGADKK
-575 KGEDSYIAG
+575 KNEDSYIAG

-591 VTISSPSSANSSYKT
+591 ATITSPSGTTSNYKA
-606 LYGGDGFEV
+606 LFGGDGFEV
-615 LWNYNDPNKLLF
+615 LWNYNNPNKLLF

-636 SRTGIN
+636 SLTGIN

-650 ADYGSAKSPFYSK
+650 ADYGSTKSPFYSK

-829 PFDTNVLWAGTDIGI
+829 PFDTNVLWAGTDIGV
-844 FETIDG
+844 FETVDG

-891 LNTYALPTFI
+891 LNTYALPTYI
-901 VPPTIK
+901 GPPTIK
-907 SAKQAGIHNNKI
+907 SARQAGIHNNKI
-919 SAVFNYTS
+919 SAVFNYTN

-952 DYTYTSATDLSEG
+952 DYTYTSVTDLSEG
-965 VHKISVKGVYQQ
+965 VHKISVRGVYQQ
-977 AGVDKETTLANANV
+977 AGVDKETILANANV

-1012 VYISGGKFVVDN
+1012 VYIGGGKFVVDKGA
-1024 VTNKFTYN
+1024 NKFTYN
-1032 VLNNVGHPYAN
+1032 VLNNVDHPYAN

-1049 YLRTPIV
+1049 YLKTPIV
-1056 VGVNSDMTMAH
+1056 VGANSNMTMSH
-1067 MALTEKNYD
+1067 MALTEKDYD
-1076 FAYVEASKDLA
+1076 FAYIEASKDLV
-1087 NWTIIGRYDEG
+1087 NWTIIGKYDEG
-1098 AYVEWNAVAASGVTE
+1098 AYAEWNAVAASGVTE
-1113 SLFRNSTLNLT
+1113 SLFRDSALNLT

-1132 VAIRLRLA
+1132 VAIRLRLT
-1140 TDEADVRQGWYIKSI
+1140 TDVADVRQGWYIKSI
-1155 TSNSSLSTVDV
+1155 TSNSSLSTVDI

-1201 VAGKLITSVKKASEE
+1201 AAGKLITSVKKASGE

>member
-1 MKKLYFKRIFFTVGS
+1 MINKDS
-16 FMLLNACQHFNETKN
+16 
-31 SYVQTNSTTFT
+31 
-42 KNTSEKQSLKNSGKE
+42 NTSKTVDSAKKTDEKLIVKENSITKASTEKFTTKTSENTSLES
-57 FNNSKSTNINQLPN
+57 Q
-71 NVGNNED
+71 
-78 LYSKVFQNFG
+78 VFQNFG
-88 DDENQNKL
+88 DSESQNKL
-96 RSDLLKS
+96 RSELLKS
-103 MAKDGEFAMSHRK
+103 ISKDGDFALSHRK
-116 TKTQRIATFGDEKK
+116 TKAERVKKFGAEKS

-139 RKITMP
+139 KNITMP

-165 QKSDIL
+165 LKSPIL
-171 SKARRAN
+171 ARAKNSR
-178 FRSASTYSLSNVVW
+178 FKSATAYSVNNVIW

-199 IPGRDRILKVSP
+199 IPGRDRVTKISP

-226 WITEDAGVNWRN
+226 WITENAGTSWRN
-238 TTDYTVPSLATSTIG
+238 TTDYTVPSLATSTLG
-253 ISQSNANVIYA
+253 ISSSDPNVIYA
-264 GTGEPFGNLDAL
+264 GSGEPYGNLDAL
-276 SGMGIVKSTDAGET
+276 TGVGVIKSTDAGET
-290 WVHLT
+290 WTYLS
-295 NTTSLGSVGRIIVN
+295 NTASFGSVGRVLVN
-309 PTDANH
+309 PTNSNH
-315 LVVGTSKGIYVSTDG
+315 VIVGTSTGIYVSTNG
-330 GVSWNRTFT
+330 GTSWSQTLTGTGTTTNT
-339 QGIVATVN
+339 QDI
-347 AQGVTVNTPYSNAQ
+347 
-361 DVVSTSDFSA
+361 VSTNDFSA
-371 LYASIGT
+371 IYAAVNT
-378 YGVLKSTDGG
+378 YGVMKSVDGG
-388 NTWTRVFDAPSKG
+388 TTWTRVFDAPSKAKS
-401 NNIKRIE
+401 IKRIE

-413 TDNNRIFLSAEAG
+413 TDNNRIFLSTEAG
-426 STVAFYISDDA
+426 TTVAFYISDDA
-437 GVTFTELTYASGDS
+437 GATFTELTYATSDS
-451 KEILGDQGWYD
+451 KEILSTQGWYD
-462 NMVTTNPFDKNIVYV
+462 NMVTTNPFNKNIVYV
-477 GGIYLAKLNINTTN
+477 GGVYLAKLTIDTSA

-520 CQVNPNN
+520 CQIDPSN

-538 GGIYYTAY
+538 GGVYYTTY
-546 KTNPGETEGDWVGP
+546 KSNPGETEGDWIGP
-560 VKGLNTTQFYGADKK
+560 VTGLNTTQFYGADKK
-575 KGEDSYIAG
+575 KNEDSYIAG

-591 VTISSPSSANSSYKT
+591 ATITSPSGTTSNYKA
-606 LYGGDGFEV
+606 LFGGDGFEV
-615 LWNYNDPNKLLF
+615 LWNYNNPNKLLF

-636 SRTGIN
+636 SLTGIN

-650 ADYGSAKSPFYSK
+650 ADYGSTKSPFYSK

-829 PFDTNVLWAGTDIGI
+829 PFDTNVLWAGTDIGV
-844 FETIDG
+844 FETVDG

-891 LNTYALPTFI
+891 LNTYALPTYI
-901 VPPTIK
+901 GPPTIK
-907 SAKQAGIHNNKI
+907 SARQAGIHNNKI
-919 SAVFNYTS
+919 SAVFNYTN

-952 DYTYTSATDLSEG
+952 DYTYTSVTDLSEG
-965 VHKISVKGVYQQ
+965 VHKISVRGVYQQ
-977 AGVDKETTLANANV
+977 AGVDKETILANANV

-1012 VYISGGKFVVDN
+1012 VYIGGGKFVVDKGA
-1024 VTNKFTYN
+1024 NKFTYN
-1032 VLNNVGHPYAN
+1032 VLNNVDHPYAN

-1049 YLRTPIV
+1049 YLKTPIV
-1056 VGVNSDMTMAH
+1056 VGANSNMTMSH
-1067 MALTEKNYD
+1067 MALTEKDYD
-1076 FAYVEASKDLA
+1076 FAYIEASKDLV
-1087 NWTIIGRYDEG
+1087 NWTIIGKYDEG
-1098 AYVEWNAVAASGVTE
+1098 AYAEWNAVAASGVTE
-1113 SLFRNSTLNLT
+1113 SLFRDSALNLT

-1132 VAIRLRLA
+1132 VAIRLRLT
-1140 TDEADVRQGWYIKSI
+1140 TDVADVRQGWYIKSI
-1155 TSNSSLSTVDV
+1155 TSNSSLSTVDI

-1201 VAGKLITSVKKASEE
+1201 AAGKLITSVKKASGE

>member
-1 MKKLYFKRIFFTVGS
+1 V
-16 FMLLNACQHFNETKN
+16 
-31 SYVQTNSTTFT
+31 
-42 KNTSEKQSLKNSGKE
+42 
-57 FNNSKSTNINQLPN
+57 
-71 NVGNNED
+71 
-78 LYSKVFQNFG
+78 
-88 DDENQNKL
+88 
-96 RSDLLKS
+96 
-103 MAKDGEFAMSHRK
+103 SHRK
-116 TKTQRIATFGDEKK
+116 SKAERIATFGEEKK

-171 SKARRAN
+171 SKARRVN

-211 TNPDKWYVGTAGGGV
+211 SNPDKWYVGTAGGGV
-226 WITEDAGVNWRN
+226 WITENAGVNWRN
-238 TTDYTVPSLATSTIG
+238 TTDYTVPSLATSTLG
-253 ISQSNANVIYA
+253 ISASNANVIYA
-264 GTGEPFGNLDAL
+264 GSGEPFNNLDAL
-276 SGMGIVKSTDAGET
+276 TGVGIIKSTDAGET
-290 WVHLT
+290 WSYLS
-295 NTTSLGSVGRIIVN
+295 NTTSFGSVGRILVN
-309 PTDANH
+309 PTDANN
-315 LVVGTSKGIYVSTDG
+315 LIVGTSKGIYVSTDG
-330 GVSWNRTFT
+330 GVSWVKTFT
-339 QGIVATVN
+339 QGIVTTVN
-347 AQGVTVNTPYSNAQ
+347 ALGVTVNTPYSNAQ
-361 DVVSTSDFSA
+361 DLVSTSDFSA

-378 YGVLKSTDGG
+378 YGVIKSTDGG
-388 NTWTRVFDAPSKG
+388 NTWTRVFDAPSKAKT
-401 NNIKRIE
+401 IKRIE

-426 STVAFYISDDA
+426 STVAFYVSDDA
-437 GVTFTELTYASGDS
+437 GSTFTELTYTSSDS
-451 KEILGDQGWYD
+451 KEILGSQGWYD
-462 NMVTTNPFDKNIVYV
+462 NMVTTNPFNKNIVYV

-491 NTYSV
+491 KTYSV
-496 LQIASGYDTT
+496 LQVASGYNTS

-527 PAQFRMILTND
+527 PTQFRMILTND
-538 GGIYYTAY
+538 GGIYYTPY

-560 VKGLNTTQFYGADKK
+560 VIGLNTTQFYGADKK
-575 KGEDSYIAG
+575 KGEDAYIAG

-591 VTISSPSSANSSYKT
+591 VTISSPSSANSSYKM

-627 GSQYNNFIT
+627 GSQYNNFIV

-650 ADYGSAKSPFYSK
+650 ADYGSVKSPFYSK

-683 RSPNFGSSWS
+683 RSPDFGTSWS

-698 TTNNGTWLGN
+698 TAKNGYWDGS

-723 VWAASAVSG
+723 VWAGSKVSG
-732 GAGTT
+732 GADPNFRIN
-737 YKVNLSKDNGLTFA
+737 VSKDNGLTFA
-751 KTTNTSFPT
+751 KTTNTSFPI
-760 TGNYYISGLA
+760 TGEYYISGIA
-770 TSNINEATAYVL
+770 TSNVNEATAYAS

-796 FGSTWVDISGFDGT
+796 FGASWIDISGFDGT

-816 GFPNVSVHSLLEM
+816 GFPNVSVHGLLEM

-858 AFPPVS
+858 TFPPVS
-864 VWNMKIVDNQVVLAT
+864 IWNMKIVDNQVVLAT

-891 LNTYALPTFI
+891 LNTYTLPAYPI
-901 VPPTIK
+901 APTIK
-907 SAKQAGIHNNKI
+907 SAKQASIHNSKI
-919 SAVFNYTS
+919 NAVFNYAAS
-927 SEITSLKIYQDDVF
+927 NPITSLKIYQDDALVD
-941 VNTISSTLPNT
+941 TITSTLPNT

-965 VHKISVKGVYQQ
+965 VHKISVRGVYQE
-977 AGVDKETTLANANV
+977 AGVDKETTLANATV
-991 EIINFNAGAA
+991 EIINFNTGAA
-1001 NVNIPTFTTSD
+1001 NINIPTFTTSD
-1012 VYISGGKFVVDN
+1012 VYIGGGKFVVDN
-1024 VTNKFTYN
+1024 VANKFTYN

-1049 YLRTPIV
+1049 YLRTPVV
-1056 VGVNSDMTMAH
+1056 VGADSNMTMSH
-1067 MALTEKNYD
+1067 MALTEKDYD
-1076 FAYVEASKDLA
+1076 FAFVEASKDLV
-1087 NWTIIGRYDEG
+1087 NWDIIGVYDEG
-1098 AYVEWNAVAASGVTE
+1098 AYSGWNQVAASGVSE
-1113 SLFRNSTLNLT
+1113 SLFRDSALNLT

-1132 VAIRLRLA
+1132 VAIRLRLT

-1179 KEKTTVILPSNNK
+1179 KEKTTVFIPSNNK

-1201 VAGKLITSVKKASEE
+1201 AAGKLITSVKKVSGE
-1216 KVDLD
+1216 KVDID
-1221 VSNLTKGLYLVLVN
+1221 VSNLTRGLYLVLVN